1 MRFTIFSLRHTT
13 PTAHRHHLRT
23 LFSGT
28 FTLVRDRGLDH
39 AVEREKNLKPLL
51 TLLSLINNEPTKSL
65 PISIIKQSRS
75 LNLPF
80 RPIEFIRK
88 YPSVFEE
95 FYNNGCTFEPHV
107 KLTAKAI
114 DLNADEK
121 FLVASDVFKKDVA
134 VRVLKLLM
142 IAKGNKIPLSVVD
155 GLKWDLGLPDDYV
168 KSVIPEFPDHFR
180 VVGVDN
186 NAVLELVCW
195 SKKHS
200 VSFLEKKYGDKAKGQ
215 GKELGFPVQ
224 FSTGFEMDKKY
235 EKWVKEWNGLRYVS
249 PYENGVNLSGSS
261 EESDKWVVGVLHEI
275 LNLLV
280 SKKTEKDNVL
290 MIGEWLGLASRFKRV
305 ILQHPG
311 IFYVSS
317 KNRMYTVVLR
327 DGYKRGLLVEDNPAM
342 EFRRRYIHL
351 MNTVKED
358 SKNDKSE
365 KGKTSSKEGSLK
377 EDEGKVEEEECD
389 ENRGEEEEEEE
400 GSGEECSDDEDEDAS
415 ETVDDDEEE
424 ESMGTR
430 KSSANRRGRNNF
442 VEMNS
447 ANRRG
452 RNVAETNSSN
462 IRGRNFDNKRGRN
475 FEESNSTNRRGRNFE
490 ESNFTNRRGRNFEES
505 NSTNRRGRNFEESNS
520 TNRRGRNFEES
531 NPTNRRGR
539 NFEESNSTNR
549 RDRNFEESNSNNRR
563 GRNFEESNS
572 TNRRGRNFKE
582 SNSANRRGRN
592 SVEMKLGTEKPSRD
606 SRRERSG
613 EKLMRSTW
621 EKNASEVSKRMQMR
635 GEHKDVENSPHRSR
649 STKSREGL
657 LTVKKTVV

>member
-1 MRFTIFSLRHTT
+1 M
-13 PTAHRHHLRT
+13 
-23 LFSGT
+23 
-28 FTLVRDRGLDH
+28 
-39 AVEREKNLKPLL
+39 
-51 TLLSLINNEPTKSL
+51 
-65 PISIIKQSRS
+65 
-75 LNLPF
+75 
-80 RPIEFIRK
+80 
-88 YPSVFEE
+88 
-95 FYNNGCTFEPHV
+95 
-107 KLTAKAI
+107 
-114 DLNADEK
+114 
-121 FLVASDVFKKDVA
+121 VASDVFKKDVA
-134 VRVLKLLM
+134 DRVLKLLM

-195 SKKHS
+195 SKQHA
-200 VSFLEKKYGDKAKGQ
+200 VSCLEKKYGDKAKGQ

-235 EKWVKEWNGLRYVS
+235 EKWVKEWNSLRYVS

-305 ILQHPG
+305 MLQHPG

-358 SKNDKSE
+358 STKDKNE
-365 KGKTSSKEGSLK
+365 KGKTSSKEGNLI
-377 EDEGKVEEEECD
+377 EDEGKVGEEERD
-389 ENRGEEEEEEE
+389 ENRGEEEEE
-400 GSGEECSDDEDEDAS
+400 GSGEELSDDEDEDAS
-415 ETVDDDEEE
+415 ETVDDDDEEE
-424 ESMGTR
+424 ESATGTR

-452 RNVAETNSSN
+452 RNVAETNSSDR
-462 IRGRNFDNKRGRN
+462 RGRI
-475 FEESNSTNRRGRNFE
+475 FEESNSN
-490 ESNFTNRRGRNFEES
+490 NRRGRNFEES

-520 TNRRGRNFEES
+520 TNRRGRNFE
-531 NPTNRRGR
+531 G
-539 NFEESNSTNR
+539 
-549 RDRNFEESNSNNRR
+549 SNSNNRR

-572 TNRRGRNFKE
+572 TNRRGRNFEE
-582 SNSANRRGRN
+582 SNSANRRGRNFEESNSNNRRGRSFEESNSNNRRGRNFEELNSANRRGRN
-592 SVEMKLGTEKPSRD
+592 SVEMKLGTEKPSSD
-606 SRRERSG
+606 SRRQRSG
-613 EKLMRSTW
+613 GKVTRSTW
-621 EKNASEVSKRMQMR
+621 EINASEVSKRMQKP
-635 GEHKDVENSPHRSR
+635 GEYKDVESSPQRSR

-657 LTVKKTVV
+657 LTVKKTIV